1 MFFKKLVFFFLF
13 FVAGIYIYYLYK
25 YPVPYYKSNLFEY
38 YEEDII
44 IRRGAY
50 FSFPQN
56 RIQHFKNFPA
66 VKDKDTIRIGIFGDS
81 HTYGN
86 EVEKTETYPYQLQR
100 MFVEKAPH
108 LKIEV
113 LNFGVNSDSLQGQF
127 FMWDAYRKRY
137 QLDYIVLGPR
147 LYLERDSTFRENF
160 NMLRLRY
167 PKNRFILEKDGVSI
181 KEVFIHSGR
190 EKKAEDILKKRHKSY
205 YRLIPTWTA
214 LRYDKKPFQIWE
226 FLFPFLKHKLSN
238 PFYYTNLSEH
248 EEIPHINKF
257 LLEKMRKEYDKKILF
272 FTDHSY
278 TFNSYKLVKE
288 KYNLNEISRLRQKI
302 YYIFSHGSSLRNE
315 YNAKVYFN
323 ALIGKKSFSLNRIK
337 CFFLEKEKEKE
348 KEKVKKASNFDLSV
362 VKSIQIVERNNLLS
376 VLNKNA
382 YKKRQIKIIKNTL
395 NFISFSNKADFLG
408 SLFFSIKFPLK
419 ETEKLY
425 LKLKNRKFIELG
437 EIKALDSHHKFFTFY
452 ADYIQ
457 NERLSPYYN
466 TYKTYFQ
473 IKHLPLKLK
482 EELEHIEYPIDLL
495 IGQNEIGKI
504 YPGYYE
510 GEKVFFFFSEKQSE
524 ESFLMMGP
532 SSGLVREK
540 DFKDEFFPE
549 MLYIMEDGTRVRSS
563 IFGWECKKVKDKVQL
578 ELPNFEP
585 IELD

>member
-66 VKDKDTIRIGIFGDS
+66 VKDKDTIRIGTFGNS
-81 HTYGN
+81 HTYGD

-113 LNFGVNSDSLQGQF
+113 LNFGYSGDSLQGQF
-127 FMWDAYRKRY
+127 FLWEAYRKKY

-147 LYLERDSTFRENF
+147 LFVYRDSTFRANWD
-160 NMLRLRY
+160 MLQLRY

-181 KEVFIHSGR
+181 KEVFINSGR
-190 EKKAEDILKKRHKSY
+190 EKRTEDILKKRYKAY
-205 YRLIPTWTA
+205 YRFIPTWTA

-238 PFYYTNLSEH
+238 PFYYTNLPEY

-257 LLEKMRKEYDKKILF
+257 LLEKIRKEYDKKILF
-272 FTDHSY
+272 FTDHY
-278 TFNSYKLVKE
+278 YMFNNYKSVKE
-288 KYNLNEISRLRQKI
+288 KYNLNKILESRERF
-302 YYIFSHGSSLRNE
+302 YYMFSHESSLGNE
-315 YNAKVYFN
+315 YNATVYFN
-323 ALIGKKSFSLNRIK
+323 ALIGKKSFSFNRIQ
-337 CFFLEKEKEKE
+337 CFLLE
-348 KEKVKKASNFDLSV
+348 KEKVKVKKTSNFDLSV

-376 VLNKNA
+376 VLSANS
-382 YKKRQIKIIKNTL
+382 YEQRQIKITKDTL
-395 NFISFSNKADFLG
+395 SFISFSNKADFLG

-419 ETEKLY
+419 ETQKLY

-457 NERLSPYYN
+457 YDRYLRPYH
-466 TYKTYFQ
+466 TTYFQ
-473 IKHLPLKLK
+473 VKNLPLKLK
-482 EELEHIEYPIDLL
+482 EELEHIEDPIDLL

-504 YPGYYE
+504 YPGYNK
-510 GEKVFFFFSEKQSE
+510 GEKVFFFLKKQSKE
-524 ESFLMMGP
+524 LFLMKGA

-540 DFKDEFFPE
+540 DFKDEFSPE
-549 MLYIMEDGTRVRSS
+549 MLYIMEDGTRIRSP